1 MEIFLGTVMVPSSA
15 LSSPLI
21 IRKRVVFPAPFGP
34 TSPAFSPGLS
44 WKEASTK
51 MTWRPYCLLTE
62 AKEIMDAGQ
71 QGGRRRCSVRTA
83 VLSCTDHDQEA
94 HPHRQQR
101 GHRAR
106 QAAPRGARPRRE
118 LGSGGLHQRAD

>member
-1 MEIFLGTVMVPSSA
+1 METFLGTVMTPSSA

-21 IRKRVVFPAPFGP
+21 IRKSVVLPAPFGP

-62 AKEIMDAGQ
+62 EKEIMEWG
-71 QGGRRRCSVRTA
+71 
-83 VLSCTDHDQEA
+83 
-94 HPHRQQR
+94 
-101 GHRAR
+101 
-106 QAAPRGARPRRE
+106 
-118 LGSGGLHQRAD
+118 